1 MDYKALP
8 AGRTVPT
15 DMNALIEIAKGGG
28 SIKYEFDRQ
37 SGALIVDRLRDSSM
51 NYPVNYGCI
60 PQTLSED
67 GDPLD
72 VLVLCDPIQSGTVIA
87 VRPVGVLI
95 MDDEKGHDVKIIA
108 VPADRLTS
116 SFKHIQKLSDIPE
129 AERQKIEHFFTHY
142 KDLEGHQGR
151 NSKVSGW
158 KDLDAAHEYIF
169 ASLKREKAAAL
180 KTLSDAA
187 QKGDIKTLQTLLDS
201 GLDINGMDIAG
212 RTALT
217 TATLRGHAEVV
228 KFLIEKGAK
237 VDEKNIRGNTALMIA
252 EMVGYAEIAKMLKAA
267 GALPPPAQPE
277 AKEPEAKENKPP
289 AP

>member
-1 MDYKALP
+1 MALMNYKALP
-8 AGRTVPT
+8 TGRTVPT
-15 DMNALIEIAKGGG
+15 DINALIEIAKGGG
-28 SIKYEFDRQ
+28 SIKYEFDRH

-72 VLVLCDPIQSGTVIA
+72 VLVLCDPIQIGTVMA

-116 SFKHIQKLSDIPE
+116 AFKHIQKLSDIPE
-129 AERQKIEHFFTHY
+129 AERQKIEHFFAHY

-158 KDLDAAHEYIF
+158 KDVDAAHEYIF
-169 ASLKREKAAAL
+169 ASIKRAKAAETRPL
-180 KTLSDAA
+180 TDAA
-187 QKGDIKTLQTLLDS
+187 QKGDIKAMQALLDG
-201 GLDINGMDIAG
+201 GLDINAMDDAG

-217 TATLRGHAEVV
+217 VAALRGHADVV
-228 KFLIEKGAK
+228 KFLIDKGAK
-237 VDEKNIRGNTALMIA
+237 VDEKNVRGNTALMIA
-252 EMVGYAEIAKMLKAA
+252 EMVGFKDIAAMLKAA
-267 GALPPPAQPE
+267 GALPPPPE
-277 AKEPEAKENKPP
+277 ADKPKENKPP